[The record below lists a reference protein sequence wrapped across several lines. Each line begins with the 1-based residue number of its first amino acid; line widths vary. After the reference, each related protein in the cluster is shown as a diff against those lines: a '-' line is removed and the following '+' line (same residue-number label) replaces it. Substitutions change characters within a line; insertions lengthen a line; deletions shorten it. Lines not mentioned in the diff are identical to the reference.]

1 MSQAKYYLNFKYI
14 YSFYSDGVL
23 MLEDV
28 LEQRVEISHGCRFTL
43 HDQEDGSFLISDI
56 TCDSLGEIAV
66 LTFPN
71 KDTLLLRLGKAE
83 ELSYDEY
90 YSAMGDDN
98 HNVYLGTV
106 TFERD

>member
-1 MSQAKYYLNFKYI
+1 MTYYLNFKYI
-14 YSFYSDGVL
+14 YSFYSDGEL

-28 LEQRVEISHGCRFTL
+28 MEERIPITVGCRFTL
-43 HDQEDGSFLISDI
+43 RDQEDGSFLISDI
-56 TCDSLGEIAV
+56 RGDSNGSFAV

-71 KDTLLLRLGKAE
+71 KDNLCLYLGRAE

-98 HNVYLGTV
+98 HNVYVGTV
-106 TFERD
+106 TLEAE

>member
-1 MSQAKYYLNFKYI
+1 MYYLNFKYV
-14 YSFYSDGVL
+14 YSFYSDGEL

-28 LEQRVEISHGCRFTL
+28 IEERFPITVGCRFTL

-56 TCDSLGEIAV
+56 TADSLGELAI

-71 KDTLLLRLGKAE
+71 KDNLCLHLGASE
-83 ELSYDEY
+83 ELTYDEY

-106 TFERD
+106 TLEKD